1 METVIITLWYNEIFV
16 LQSSVVQS
24 WQTTETGDVLETVI
38 KKFSPGR
45 KGRKSICNFA
55 KFPGPEQKT
64 SVVFVLS
71 YECEHVRARL

>member
-24 WQTTETGDVLETVI
+24 WQTTETGDGLETVI

-55 KFPGPEQKT
+55 KFPGPEEKT